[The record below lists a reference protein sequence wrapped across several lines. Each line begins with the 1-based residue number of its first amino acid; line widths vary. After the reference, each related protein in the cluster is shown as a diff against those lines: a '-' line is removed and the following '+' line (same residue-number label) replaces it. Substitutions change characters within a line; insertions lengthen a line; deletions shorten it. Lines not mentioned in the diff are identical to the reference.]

1 MEKAQA
7 AVDAAKDAA
16 MAAEPGVPQD
26 EEALERAKES
36 AQEAISK
43 AEQINQ
49 QEQADASTPQETSQT
64 DANQEQLDGMR
75 EDVNNLDA
83 SMTPLDKQRQ
93 EVRDAADKAEN
104 AAESIP
110 NTTTQEEVTE
120 LRKEA
125 VDAAIDA
132 YEKADMTDPPQAR
145 DVERAKEAAEQ
156 ALAMDPNMTDE
167 EREEAEELLEAI
179 PTEEDAI
186 REAFEESGLP
196 EELFEEFKEGWDEYM
211 ESLMDGE
218 TSPSSRIKPPR
229 PENPQTDV
237 KQWLMRPVGELAY
250 YVDVTIEGVAEW
262 WYQSGNR
269 REDLIYE
276 DSTELRIVN
285 GANWAKNPA
294 AMRFFTV
301 DTDGED
307 LIVRY

>member
-1 MEKAQA
+1 
-7 AVDAAKDAA
+7 
-16 MAAEPGVPQD
+16 
-26 EEALERAKES
+26 
-36 AQEAISK
+36 
-43 AEQINQ
+43 
-49 QEQADASTPQETSQT
+49 
-64 DANQEQLDGMR
+64 MR

-132 YEKADMTDPPQAR
+132 YEKADMTDPPQAA

-218 TSPSSRIKPPR
+218 TSPSSPIKPPR
-229 PENPQTDV
+229 PENPKTDV
-237 KQWLMRPVGELAY
+237 NQWLKRPEGNAAY
-250 YVDVTIEGVAEW
+250 YVDVTTGRIELLEDAPAYGSDLVMVAPFNTGELDRQGQPLVIPSVLEGVAEW
-262 WYQSGNR
+262 WYQTGNR

-276 DSTELRIVN
+276 DSTTLRIQN
-285 GANWAKNPA
+285 GVGWDRPTPKTRGKIGS
-294 AMRFFTV
+294 MRFFEV
-301 DTDGED
+301 EIDGKD